1 MPGLSGERGGSC
13 VLDWASDR
21 RNALRDMVSIE
32 SMAATSLPPLIADLL
47 DIGAAVYLTDIAS
60 PRGALEEWV
69 RTIEIE
75 IPVRD
80 PAFWTA
86 AAPDLIHLLY
96 ILTHDN
102 ITLTFRARQEPAAPP
117 VGGPGAHPDVDC
129 VCLLSGGLDS
139 FAGAVMLAHTGRRPL
154 LVSHQ
159 SGNPTAE
166 SAQRQ
171 AVAALE
177 RLAPGRA
184 TWLGARVAPF
194 HPGPTALPF
203 PPPEAREP
211 SRRARSFLFMVL
223 GAAAAHAVG
232 ASEAY
237 LCENGVLTAALPLT
251 PARSGSLSTRST
263 HPAAIRLFSEITARA
278 GLSCEIVNPFVHQ
291 TKGEVI
297 RTFLKPLVPPADIL
311 QTVSCWSAGRQ
322 NRQCGGCVPCLLR
335 RIGLLSAGLP
345 DEACMTD
352 VLTTPEQHRGT
363 DAYGNLVDML
373 TQAATFLGRTDF
385 DLLIEYPQLLD
396 LEVSG
401 VSVEDTLRTLKR
413 HAAEVFS
420 VVGEHFPA
428 TARLLK
434 RVEQV

>member
-1 MPGLSGERGGSC
+1 MPGLSGERGRSWI
-13 VLDWASDR
+13 LDWASDR
-21 RNALRDMVSIE
+21 RNALRDMLSIE
-32 SMAATSLPPLIADLL
+32 SMGGAPLPPLVADLL
-47 DIGAAVYLTDIAS
+47 DIGAAVYLADIAS

-69 RTIEIE
+69 RTIELE

-80 PAFWTA
+80 PGFWTN

-96 ILTHDN
+96 TLTHDN
-102 ITLTFRARQEPAAPP
+102 ITVTFRAREEPDAPPASAGAAP
-117 VGGPGAHPDVDC
+117 ADVDC

-166 SAQRQ
+166 GAQRRVV
-171 AVAALE
+171 AVLE
-177 RLAPGRA
+177 RLAPGKA
-184 TWLGARVAPF
+184 TWVGARVAPF
-194 HPGPTALPF
+194 HAGPAALPF
-203 PPPEAREP
+203 PPPEQREP

-232 ASEAY
+232 ASEVY

-251 PARSGSLSTRST
+251 AARTGSLSTRST
-263 HPAAIRLFSEITARA
+263 HPAAIKLFSAITARA
-278 GLSCEIVNPFVHQ
+278 GLSCEMLNPFVHQ

-311 QTVSCWSAGRQ
+311 DTVSCWGAGRQ

-345 DEACMTD
+345 DEAYMMD
-352 VLTTPEQHRGT
+352 PLATPEQHRGT

-396 LEVSG
+396 LEASG

-420 VVGEHFPA
+420 VVGERFPA
-428 TARLLK
+428 AAGLLK
-434 RVEQV
+434 RAGQV